1 MEIYADM
8 VKLHYQYYKSNIPPP
23 LRGMKAKPKD
33 RYKKH
38 IPSNLK
44 EVEKYSDIDSMVF
57 ENNKNN
63 ELVIAMRGLDI
74 TTPRDA
80 MIGVE
85 IFTEDAYQQSGS
97 DFETSTKKKKGI
109 SLLPNKYGEIL
120 LKEQEKIDNLKK
132 EYPNKKIVLTGHS
145 RGGRKVI
152 DLGEHNQ
159 LEYHAFQ
166 PAEMN
171 RMGQAALGFVAG
183 NIIPTGAAF
192 RGNIEKE
199 IFENI
204 INEPR
209 QELASELYTEFADIQ
224 EIEKNIL
231 SSAIGS
237 TDLTSSIKGLIGKTI
252 IPRAVDR
259 TVDMVYGFNPLRRPS
274 DTSNMRPTIL
284 KREMLKQGFPAG
296 SPFMKELPDE
306 SELKKLIEPTLTYL
320 TGKGRE
326 KRKVPTPSIANI
338 YKTEKDLT
346 SKTFQHTQ
354 LVKPKQY
361 AYSMFDYALGD
372 HSIDHFVSKEMF
384 DSVNENKPIEINE
397 INEIKEIKEDVK
409 IDNLDPIFSPQE
421 DIQPSSA
428 IGYTV
433 NNRELCK
440 KYGSV
445 YSSHCNKL
453 LR

>member
-85 IFTEDAYQQSGS
+85 MFAEDAYQQSGS

-145 RGGRKVI
+145 RGGRKAI
-152 DLGEHNQ
+152 DLGEYND

-171 RMGQAALGFVAG
+171 RLATPLLSAGSTMAMGT
-183 NIIPTGAAF
+183 IIPTDKIYGELVKTF
-192 RGNIEKE
+192 MNRGD
-199 IFENI
+199 FFLGRA
-204 INEPR
+204 INEFII
-209 QELASELYTEFADIQ
+209 EGYTPLQIQ
-224 EIEKNIL
+224 NKVVG
-231 SSAIGS
+231 SAIQTNSYQSFTGRLGEQIGIGLELRLGLGLGE
-237 TDLTSSIKGLIGKTI
+237 TQEQIETGYNLARLGNEDKRQVSSK
-252 IPRAVDR
+252 
-259 TVDMVYGFNPLRRPS
+259 NS
-274 DTSNMRPTIL
+274 
-284 KREMLKQGFPAG
+284 
-296 SPFMKELPDE
+296 
-306 SELKKLIEPTLTYL
+306 
-320 TGKGRE
+320 
-326 KRKVPTPSIANI
+326 NI
-338 YKTEKDLT
+338 YKTSNDIT
-346 SKTFQHTQ
+346 SKGYQHTQ
-354 LVKPKQY
+354 LIKPKQY

-372 HSIDHFVSKEMF
+372 HSINHFVSKEMF

-397 INEIKEIKEDVK
+397 INEIKEDVK